1 MSSLILHV
9 KDRPLAEVQLS
20 KIFYKVLI
28 LAQKHKIIIEPNF
41 TTLVRVFLLLATNLA
56 CLLNCLSPIQVVG
69 TIIVEGIGRQLDPNV
84 NIFERATPLLSQS
97 KELRE
102 MYLKVSL
109 SRGLPVLFK

>member
-41 TTLVRVFLLLATNLA
+41 TTLVRVSLLLAKTNLA
-56 CLLNCLSPIQVVG
+56 CLIHCHPHPFRWLARSSWKALAGN
-69 TIIVEGIGRQLDPNV
+69 
-84 NIFERATPLLSQS
+84 
-97 KELRE
+97 
-102 MYLKVSL
+102 
-109 SRGLPVLFK
+109 